1 MCDGQHRVLQDYL
14 REQPDNF
21 KVLYGFSDIIVY
33 VLYCTCTIIIIAHCS
48 CHHFWFS
55 SIIYYTLNSLSHF
68 FIQSLNV
75 ISEIC
80 ELLQT
85 YTNDLTRNENL
96 EEIYH
101 ILQSLIET
109 CVGNFKN
116 QKVIFYKQVME
127 PIDKILQIPLD
138 DLLNECTRVDDEN
151 VS

>member
-1 MCDGQHRVLQDYL
+1 M
-14 REQPDNF
+14 
-21 KVLYGFSDIIVY
+21 
-33 VLYCTCTIIIIAHCS
+33 
-48 CHHFWFS
+48 
-55 SIIYYTLNSLSHF
+55 
-68 FIQSLNV
+68 

-85 YTNDLTRNENL
+85 YTNNLTRNENL

-138 DLLNECTRVDDEN
+138 DFLKEFTKVEDEN
-151 VS
+151 VSYKRISVKQTL